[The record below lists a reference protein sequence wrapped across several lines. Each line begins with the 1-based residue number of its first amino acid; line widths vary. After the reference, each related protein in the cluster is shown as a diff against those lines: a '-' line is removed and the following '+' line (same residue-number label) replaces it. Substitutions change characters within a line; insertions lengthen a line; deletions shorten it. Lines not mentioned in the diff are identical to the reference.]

1 MPLMGKEVIDLEYPT
16 GFATSPGQAA
26 VPGGAA
32 VGKPFV
38 PAPFLPPDRYGV
50 LDITVSSATGA
61 LAPAAQGKLLVLQS
75 VANPFINSG
84 AGAVSLAANNT
95 TAGGGF
101 WAQAGQNGLGLAGAS
116 LSESTVGIVEQAA
129 VSPGAF
135 PNTQPLQ
142 YPRATIVVRGPVQ
155 ALCVAPQT
163 SNGIS
168 VGTPLCSDGNGNLQ
182 PLPLPAP
189 APAITTGIPFGI
201 STTSACP
208 AWALVA
214 VSANGTYSPI
224 SANFGAS
231 TPVSL
236 GNVVAGIASSPNGIL
251 LEWTPTT
258 DDAVAYIVLRT
269 GSIGLSQTGTPNML
283 GAIGYVP
290 GGENYFIDYGQI
302 PLSGTSATQP
312 FARPAAGGTP
322 TITQVTT
329 ALSGPASVAY
339 KITAVA
345 PNGVWG
351 TEGANGSTTTSPA
364 AIVPSAGNLIKW
376 TGTSGA
382 AYYAIDRTT
391 ALSVTN
397 AGSTTGF
404 IGFASS
410 LASVNG
416 FVDYGQAATTFS
428 TAVITTPLPTA
439 GGGVALAFAMGSLA
453 AATSVATL
461 VPIYQGSI

>member
-1 MPLMGKEVIDLEYPT
+1 MPLMGKEVVDLEYPT

-26 VPGGAA
+26 VAGGAA
-32 VGKPFV
+32 VGKPFTA
-38 PAPFLPPDRYGV
+38 APFLPPDRYGI
-50 LDITVSSATGA
+50 LDITVNPATGA
-61 LAPAAQGKLLVLQS
+61 LTPAALGKLMVMQS
-75 VANPFINSG
+75 VTNPFVNSG
-84 AGAVSLAANNT
+84 AAAVSLAANNT
-95 TAGGGF
+95 TLGGGF

-116 LSESTVGIVEQAA
+116 LSESTVGIVEQ
-129 VSPGAF
+129 VGPPNF
-135 PNTQPLQ
+135 PNTSPLQ

-155 ALCVAPQT
+155 ALCVAPT
-163 SNGIS
+163 TGNAIA
-168 VGTPLCSDGNGNLQ
+168 VGTPLCSDGAGNLQ
-182 PLPLPAP
+182 PLPLPAA
-189 APAITTGIPFGI
+189 APTITTGIPFGI

-214 VSANGTYSPI
+214 VSANGTYSAI
-224 SANFGAS
+224 GANFGAS

-236 GNVVAGIASSPNGIL
+236 GNTVAGIASSPNGIL
-251 LEWTPTT
+251 LEWTPTAM
-258 DDAVAYIVLRT
+258 DAVGYIVLRT
-269 GSIGLSQTGTPNML
+269 ASTGLSQTGTPNQL
-283 GAIGYVP
+283 GVIGYVP
-290 GGENYFIDYGQI
+290 NGENYFIDYGQI
-302 PLSGTSATQP
+302 PLSGTSATQA

-322 TITQVTT
+322 TVTQVTT

-339 KITAVA
+339 KITAIL

-364 AIVPSAGNLIKW
+364 QIVPSAGNKIVW
-376 TGTSGA
+376 TGTAGA
-382 AYYAIDRTT
+382 AFYAIDRTT

-428 TAVITTPLPTA
+428 TAVVTTPAPTA
-439 GGGVALAFAMGSLA
+439 GGGVAVAFAMGSLA
-453 AATSVATL
+453 AATSIATL
-461 VPIYQGSI
+461 VPVYQGSI